1 MAGDRCLP
9 RESLSQKAGKLSQ
22 KAGEFC
28 AHQGFVKGGL
38 VDLSA
43 LTLCVLRTFHP
54 ARGGE
59 VYGVL
64 PGRGPGHGVVLSRT
78 PGLARRAIPFVAIAA
93 LLSIALGTGAA
104 SLLVFPLFVI
114 VALPVA
120 LFDDEAQ
127 LIAVG
132 VAAAAATAIGKG
144 APPGPL
150 SHPARA
156 VVQVAGPPLRPRVV
170 RPVVRRCPQR

>member
-22 KAGEFC
+22 KAAEFC

-64 PGRGPGHGVVLSRT
+64 PGRGRGQGGVLSRT
-78 PGLARRAIPFVAIAA
+78 PGRARLSIPFVAIAA
-93 LLSIALGTGAA
+93 LRSSPFG
-104 SLLVFPLFVI
+104 
-114 VALPVA
+114 
-120 LFDDEAQ
+120 
-127 LIAVG
+127 
-132 VAAAAATAIGKG
+132 
-144 APPGPL
+144 
-150 SHPARA
+150 
-156 VVQVAGPPLRPRVV
+156 
-170 RPVVRRCPQR
+170 